1 MSYEEQLSA
10 AKFRADRDQA
20 RQDACVAKVK
30 LDRAIKELG
39 EAKRKA
45 GVHGKVISDQN
56 QRIHELKREVEK
68 LRCELDAAS
77 KDAAERSKI
86 LEAARWVRDH
96 GGIEGVSRLFQ
107 DADSRRV
114 ELCAALGIDLDK
126 GWSDAM
132 ECMRRR
138 LMPEGMEW
146 PRYESGEPV
155 PIGGEFM
162 GKDGKTYTAKQ
173 IQFIGKCFSL
183 YDFCDRKPQFNGFY
197 GERVKHPAVLAS
209 DDDGCCDPGTYRSQE
224 AAFTCDSCGHTVF
237 VDKCMVD
244 EIRYLRAKGI
254 RTLNCCCGHD
264 GKAEPFIIVNEG
276 DECRMLNMGY
286 ERHVNEHGVTYFTPK
301 SSCPTKVLA
310 ADGEPLEVG
319 QTVWF
324 VEDGDDCDVAEISSD
339 GRVRIEYFDGSG
351 SWHDASEF
359 LHQRPVLDA
368 DGVPIREG
376 DTVWLTGEP
385 EYSWTVT
392 HVSERHVGG
401 YCNED
406 GSALDM
412 HSKSLTNTKPEPP
425 DSLERIADEIDRLR
439 EDVALHLGDY
449 LYDED
454 GNDSIQFSME
464 LVAKRCRALAERER
478 GE

>member
-96 GGIEGVSRLFQ
+96 GGLAHIMDIVNDFRAVVERIGVEWSESELH
-107 DADSRRV
+107 AIMGVLDS
-114 ELCAALGIDLDK
+114 
-126 GWSDAM
+126 
-132 ECMRRR
+132 R
-138 LMPEGMEW
+138 LMPEGYEWSDGFAGAVDFFEAMHDLLYTIDGEEHTGPEMVHDVMARLMPKGYEW

-155 PIGGEFM
+155 RFGDVGLDVHGKRRKCYGVKFTNDGFTFVLDDM
-162 GKDGKTYTAKQ
+162 GRAWWGNDCGPLEDPEIDPGK
-173 IQFIGKCFSL
+173 
-183 YDFCDRKPQFNGFY
+183 
-197 GERVKHPAVLAS
+197 RVKRPAVIAS
-209 DDDGCCDPGTYRSQE
+209 DDDGCCDPGTYRCQE

-254 RTLNCCCGHD
+254 RTLNCCCGHG
-264 GKAEPFIIVNEG
+264 GKVEPFIIVNEG
-276 DECRMLNMGY
+276 DECRMLDMGY
-286 ERHVNEHGVTYFTPK
+286 ERRVNEHGVTYFMPK
-301 SSCPTKVLA
+301 SSCPPKAIA

-319 QTVWF
+319 QTAYDVDAEADTPLTV
-324 VEDGDDCDVAEISSD
+324 VEVSSD
-339 GRVRIEYFDGSG
+339 LVRCEYTWKDGKTY
-351 SWHDASEF
+351 
-359 LHQRPVLDA
+359 RPCYPPSVL
-368 DGVPIREG
+368 
-376 DTVWLTGEP
+376 
-385 EYSWTVT
+385 T
-392 HVSERHVGG
+392 H
-401 YCNED
+401 
-406 GSALDM
+406 
-412 HSKSLTNTKPEPP
+412 TKPEPP
-425 DSLERIADEIDRLR
+425 DSWERIE
-439 EDVALHLGDY
+439 EDAGCTATKYNERRGTIFTTKQQVARD
-449 LYDED
+449 
-454 GNDSIQFSME
+454 
-464 LVAKRCRALAERER
+464 LVRRCRALAERER
-478 GE
+478 GA